1 MATSAPIPSR
11 SDAKRL
17 VDEFNKNH
25 KTPAWR
31 RAAGHAVHND
41 APFGQVD
48 AHLIVLGYDTSAY
61 RSGAVAYL
69 TEMARTGNHVAA
81 MRAASKAAGIEAPA
95 EDRGPVDR
103 AVDHARERRTAP
115 PTDTRLTDERPPT
128 VVDNSNVGWKTKLRN
143 FLMQAR

>member
-1 MATSAPIPSR
+1 MTEPTKAA
-11 SDAKRL
+11 AKRL

-25 KTPAWR
+25 ETPAWR

-69 TEMARTGNHVAA
+69 QVMAKTGNHNDA
-81 MRAASKAAGIEAPA
+81 MRAASKAAGIKAPA
-95 EDRGPVDR
+95 EDLGPFDKLMD
-103 AVDHARERRTAP
+103 AAHERR
-115 PTDTRLTDERPPT
+115 DER
-128 VVDNSNVGWKTKLRN
+128 DNRPRPQNSGTDSILTRIGKALKRRV
-143 FLMQAR
+143 